1 MLKSLK
7 QLLRTPVKALLFLL
21 LLAASTVLLVL
32 GAGLLIR
39 TNARID
45 AAEGEFKTVGT
56 VTQKPIS
63 EATVPVT
70 NTCSDY
76 LNTYTVQTFKEIL
89 SPDILNFDGAE
100 YKIAPRNRAYYLSVM
115 PELNNTNSR
124 YGYRDE
130 VYILEFTPL
139 AVNDGKTTVR
149 VTNVL
154 YKHETTPYF
163 PPMQVGNGIEICAH
177 FAEEKPEFELGKTY
191 IATVVENIVVSA
203 QGEKTEYAFLSMPY
217 TTQYS
222 ADGMPMQSDALAGA
236 HAAYEE
242 DGVWKSVVPATYY
255 YPGYHVPVGAEEV
268 TGGFYD
274 SPRGKIWLNWVA
286 VNEQAEHLFPV
297 LPVED
302 LELLTTFHEQQV
314 TITNGR
320 EITEE
325 EFKSGAR
332 VCMLPQDLAQK
343 NLLNVGDTVTVP
355 LNMALYGTPPSY
367 SEWTTYCN
375 VFSPLNAEGEP
386 YASFW
391 QAEYEIV
398 GLYKPMKD
406 RIAERPDIA
415 SWMLILPKISID
427 ASDEDNIAYYG
438 PMNSVTTSFMLPNG
452 TIESFDAALRVAVPE
467 TSELTVTYDDNG
479 YRDLM
484 TSLNNA
490 RMSAVLLFAGGL
502 IAVVGIVVLLLYFF
516 IVKQKKRTAIER
528 SLGMSKAQC
537 RISLMAGILVLALV
551 ASVIGVG
558 IGAVLL
564 QSDVLTDTAQSE
576 TEEIDTTFSIWAKG
590 QTEVTELETDATVP
604 VAVYVFIPV
613 CLLVFIFLLSLVLM
627 NRNLKTEPI
636 LLLSGKGE

>member
-100 YKIAPRNRAYYLSVM
+100 YRIAPRNRAYYLSVM

-149 VTNVL
+149 VKNVL

-163 PPMQVGNGIEICAH
+163 PPMQVGNEIEICAH
-177 FAEEKPEFELGKTY
+177 FAEEKPTFELGKTY

-236 HAAYEE
+236 HAVYEE

-268 TGGFYD
+268 TDGFYD

-415 SWMLILPKISID
+415 SWMLILPKNSID

-452 TIESFDAALRVAVPE
+452 TIRSTRRCVWPCRRQASSRLPMTITATE
-467 TSELTVTYDDNG
+467 TL
-479 YRDLM
+479 
-484 TSLNNA
+484 
-490 RMSAVLLFAGGL
+490 
-502 IAVVGIVVLLLYFF
+502 
-516 IVKQKKRTAIER
+516 
-528 SLGMSKAQC
+528 
-537 RISLMAGILVLALV
+537 
-551 ASVIGVG
+551 
-558 IGAVLL
+558 
-564 QSDVLTDTAQSE
+564 
-576 TEEIDTTFSIWAKG
+576 
-590 QTEVTELETDATVP
+590 
-604 VAVYVFIPV
+604 
-613 CLLVFIFLLSLVLM
+613 
-627 NRNLKTEPI
+627 
-636 LLLSGKGE
+636 